1 MARPKNNTPTIR
13 YHISGQA
20 VVTLGGR
27 DFYLGKH
34 GSSESLA
41 RYAVLIAEYQ
51 QAGLKLPDDFDQ
63 AALYAKADY
72 MVAPSARLCQQRQE
86 AEPIRVKD
94 VFETF
99 RAFAETRY
107 AFQNQERFRVNQL
120 ADEMIKHYG
129 NELASDF
136 GPRKL
141 KEVRQRWIDKG
152 LSRPY
157 TNRLTNLVKR
167 VFRYAVSEELVDVA
181 TYQKLQTVEA
191 LRFGTCEAKEPEERK
206 PVSLDVV
213 RKTAAE
219 LSPVL
224 RDMLRVML
232 QTGMRPSEVCRMRP
246 CDIDRAGEVWF
257 YRPKRHKTAGKGK
270 VKAVPLLD
278 DARAAVTE
286 YLNRPAESYLF
297 SPAESL
303 AWYRAKQRQA
313 RQSKV
318 QPSQLDRRKDDPQ
331 KQPRD
336 CFDSHSFRQ
345 SIQRAAKRAGVKPW
359 VPYQVRHAVASE
371 VRQALGLEQ
380 AQALLGH
387 HNRSQTEHYARLNE
401 QQAVEAAKVAPKL

>member
-1 MARPKNNTPTIR
+1 
-13 YHISGQA
+13 
-20 VVTLGGR
+20 
-27 DFYLGKH
+27 
-34 GSSESLA
+34 
-41 RYAVLIAEYQ
+41 
-51 QAGLKLPDDFDQ
+51 
-63 AALYAKADY
+63 
-72 MVAPSARLCQQRQE
+72 
-86 AEPIRVKD
+86 
-94 VFETF
+94 
-99 RAFAETRY
+99 
-107 AFQNQERFRVNQL
+107 
-120 ADEMIKHYG
+120 
-129 NELASDF
+129 
-136 GPRKL
+136 
-141 KEVRQRWIDKG
+141 
-152 LSRPY
+152 
-157 TNRLTNLVKR
+157 
-167 VFRYAVSEELVDVA
+167 
-181 TYQKLQTVEA
+181 
-191 LRFGTCEAKEPEERK
+191 
-206 PVSLDVV
+206 
-213 RKTAAE
+213 
-219 LSPVL
+219 
-224 RDMLRVML
+224 
-232 QTGMRPSEVCRMRP
+232 MRP